1 MATFSTRLQ
10 ELKETKKLLQK
21 DAAKALDVPLRT
33 YQRYEHGQQEPQ
45 LSTLIRMA
53 DFTGSPWTIWRDGAT
68 RGGRRRA
75 DPREARWRLVRL
87 LSVSLYFSTLSTG
100 FCTFYFYFTE
110 RRCRYG

>member
-53 DFTGSPWTIWRDGAT
+53 DFYGVTLDYLADGAT
-68 RGGRRRA
+68 RGA
-75 DPREARWRLVRL
+75 EE
-87 LSVSLYFSTLSTG
+87 S
-100 FCTFYFYFTE
+100 
-110 RRCRYG
+110 

>member
-45 LSTLIRMA
+45 LSTP
-53 DFTGSPWTIWRDGAT
+53 DPDGGFL
-68 RGGRRRA
+68 RGHPG
-75 DPREARWRLVRL
+75 
-87 LSVSLYFSTLSTG
+87 LSG
-100 FCTFYFYFTE
+100 GTE
-110 RRCRYG
+110 RPGGPEES